1 MILEVGQFKLG
12 RLLSGDL
19 QARLLNYPM
28 ATLPERKITQNTS
41 PIGIDRAI
49 LFDDK
54 GYNNR
59 KIDLIIGFEGKKSEA
74 NVAKFLSG
82 LDTGKYVDFQM
93 YSDDGYTYQ
102 VTRDGE
108 ATLARPS
115 FSASYREL
123 TLSLNVAPYKYVYP
137 VQTVS
142 VPSAG
147 SITVTNLTNFNA
159 KPIITITA
167 KGDTTLTVNGKALN
181 ISNVQSEIT
190 LNSELQDAYIQEGS
204 TVTNANNQV
213 SVGAYPILKTGDNT
227 ISLTNGTATIETRW
241 RTI

>member
-1 MILEVGQFKLG
+1 MKQGEFTLG
-12 RLLSGDL
+12 SLASGSL
-19 QARLLNYPM
+19 NARLLNYPI
-28 ATLPERKITQNTS
+28 ATIPDKKTTQNTS

-59 KIDLIIGFEGKKSEA
+59 KIDLIIGFEGKNSEA

-93 YSDDGYTYQ
+93 YSDDAYTYQ

-147 SITVTNLTNFNA
+147 SITVTNPTNFDA

-181 ISNVQSEIT
+181 ISNVQSAIT
-190 LNSELQDAYIQEGS
+190 LNSELQDAYVQEGS
-204 TVTNANNQV
+204 TVTNANSQV
-213 SVGAYPILKTGDNT
+213 SVGAYPVLKTGDNT
-227 ISLTNGTATIETRW
+227 IALSNGTATVETRW